1 MRCHMK
7 LSSKIIRLPMI
18 AVLAM
23 ATPLAFAQSK
33 AHDQNHATTTTMQ
46 KSTHNDNSAS
56 AMVSD
61 AAITASVKTKLM
73 ADGRTDAMDI
83 NVDTVNGQ
91 VILRGTA
98 ANNEEKMAAT
108 ELAKSVDN
116 VKSVSNQL
124 TMSSDPKTNPQT
136 LSAKTAAAVSS
147 STATT
152 TEREEKRHD
161 NMKHDA
167 DKSSTAAGAQM
178 DYPDSWITTK
188 VKSEFATTKGISAT
202 DISVTTESGKVWLSG
217 TVKTAAEKQQAIT
230 AAKAVKGVQSV
241 DGSKL
246 TVQQ

>member
-1 MRCHMK
+1 
-7 LSSKIIRLPMI
+7 
-18 AVLAM
+18 
-23 ATPLAFAQSK
+23 
-33 AHDQNHATTTTMQ
+33 
-46 KSTHNDNSAS
+46 
-56 AMVSD
+56 
-61 AAITASVKTKLM
+61 
-73 ADGRTDAMDI
+73 
-83 NVDTVNGQ
+83 
-91 VILRGTA
+91 
-98 ANNEEKMAAT
+98 MAAT

-116 VKSVSNQL
+116 VKGVSNQL

-147 STATT
+147 STTT

-217 TVKTAAEKQQAIT
+217 TVKTAAEKQQAMN

>member
-1 MRCHMK
+1 MK

-33 AHDQNHATTTTMQ
+33 AHDQNHTTTTAATQ
-46 KSTHNDNSAS
+46 KSAHNDNSAS

-98 ANNEEKMAAT
+98 ANNQEKMAAT

-116 VKSVSNQL
+116 VKGVSNQL

-147 STATT
+147 STTT

-217 TVKTAAEKQQAIT
+217 TVKTAAEKQQAMN